1 MNIFYYILLL
11 LCFLGAVNWVNSVFK
26 YFYGFVK
33 ILARIWPDFSNFYT
47 LLHSE
52 SVLTI
57 WSYFRQK
64 SLEFWPDDL
73 KLIRTN
79 IFMDAILGH
88 VLVLVE
94 TLPPPPPWVE
104 EVVGSYQFILET
116 QINICQAKAR
126 WIYSELV
133 QIR

>member
-1 MNIFYYILLL
+1 
-11 LCFLGAVNWVNSVFK
+11 
-26 YFYGFVK
+26 
-33 ILARIWPDFSNFYT
+33 
-47 LLHSE
+47 
-52 SVLTI
+52 
-57 WSYFRQK
+57 
-64 SLEFWPDDL
+64 
-73 KLIRTN
+73 
-79 IFMDAILGH
+79 MDAILGH